1 MEVRVGKRVADVELV
16 SKDGNKVQ
24 LSIDGNLYDVDIV
37 MTQNGVCSILHN
49 GKSYNAE
56 LIKSDNNKNYK
67 VNTHFSTVN
76 VYINKNKAKY
86 LSMRKNEDEGKDNKI
101 SSPMPGKVV
110 KIHVQKGD
118 KGKAGETVV
127 VIEAMKMQ
135 SNYKV
140 NSDCVIK
147 EVLIK
152 EGDTI
157 NGDQVL
163 IKLDLQ

>member
-76 VYINKNKAKY
+76 VDIIDNQAKY
-86 LSMRKNEDEGKDNKI
+86 LRMRKNEDEGQDNKI

-118 KGKAGETVV
+118 KVKAGETVV
-127 VIEAMKMQ
+127 VIEAIDRK
-135 SNYKV
+135 SV
-140 NSDCVIK
+140 V
-147 EVLIK
+147 
-152 EGDTI
+152 
-157 NGDQVL
+157 
-163 IKLDLQ
+163 